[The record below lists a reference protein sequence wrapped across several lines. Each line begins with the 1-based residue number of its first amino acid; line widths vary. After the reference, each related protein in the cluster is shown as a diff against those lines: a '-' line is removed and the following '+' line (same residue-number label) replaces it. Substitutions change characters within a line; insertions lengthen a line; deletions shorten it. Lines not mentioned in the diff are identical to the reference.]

1 MPTVIDVPPTDPR
14 VAALL
19 DAQEAELTALYDGD
33 PTQSEP
39 FDPRTLAG
47 EGSVLLAVQ
56 HGPELIACG
65 ALRRWDAHT
74 AEVKRMYTRQGD
86 RGNGHA
92 RRILHA
98 LIDRARRLGYA
109 RLVLETGDRQPDA
122 IALYERSGFVR
133 IPNYGYYAT
142 IESSVCYELP
152 LADEQTG

>member
-1 MPTVIDVPPTDPR
+1 MPTLIDVPLNDAR
-14 VAALL
+14 VIALM

-74 AEVKRMYTRQGD
+74 AEVKRMYTVPQARGQG
-86 RGNGHA
+86 
-92 RRILHA
+92 
-98 LIDRARRLGYA
+98 RARRVLNALISRGRALGYA

-122 IALYERSGFVR
+122 IALYERAGFTR
-133 IPNYGYYAT
+133 IPNFGYYAG

-152 LADEQTG
+152 LVDERTA